1 MTNYELFEKLMSGEI
16 DNLHLM
22 NEEGLDFLQ
31 LILNKAMLGHFK
43 ITINNK
49 YGKTLFEKI
58 KHE

>member
-1 MTNYELFEKLMSGEI
+1 MSGEI